1 VKRELE
7 HVEIPGEHEARERAW
22 RVVSAAFAER
32 EPLPAPA
39 RRRLAPALALVAV
52 AAIAAATVTSP
63 GRALLH
69 GIREAVGVEKA
80 QPALFSLPSPGRLL
94 VVSAEHGSVWVV
106 HPDGSKRR
114 LGDYEDAA
122 WSPRGRFVVATTR
135 NELLTL
141 EPGGDIRWTLAR
153 RDVSWPRWA
162 PSGYRIAYFARS
174 GLRIIAGDGTGDRLL
189 DPHALGV
196 PPAWQ
201 PRGPHELA
209 YVSGGA
215 VVLEAVDENRV
226 LWRAPL
232 GRDLPYQLA
241 WSADGKRLLA
251 AAPQALRVFDDRGR
265 LLRRIPFRGSASA
278 LAAAWA
284 RNGHVFAVHL
294 RYDPLG
300 ALEET
305 DRRSEVRLID
315 ADRPGSSRQLFAGSG
330 VFGELAWSP
339 DGRWLLVDWRTADQW
354 LFISRSGP
362 PKVVAVADISQ
373 QFPRPDGLLPELLV
387 LDRWCCAS

>member
-1 VKRELE
+1 MRRELE

-22 RVVSAAFAER
+22 RVVSTAFAER

-39 RRRLAPALALVAV
+39 RRRLVPALALAAA

-69 GIREAVGVEKA
+69 GIRETVGVETA
-80 QPALFSLPSPGRLL
+80 QPALFSLPAPGRLL
-94 VVSAEHGSVWVV
+94 VVSAEHGGVWVV

-114 LGDYEDAA
+114 LGNYEDAA

-135 NELLTL
+135 NELLAL
-141 EPGGDIRWTLAR
+141 DPGGDIRWTLAR

-174 GLRIIAGDGTGDRLL
+174 GLRIVAGDGTGDRLL

-196 PPAWQ
+196 PPAWR
-201 PRGPHELA
+201 PRAVHELA
-209 YVSGGA
+209 YVSGGM

-232 GRDLPYQLA
+232 GRDLPSQLT
-241 WSADGKRLLA
+241 WSADGRRLLA
-251 AAPQALRVFDDRGR
+251 AAPRAIRVFDDRGR
-265 LLRRIPFRGSASA
+265 LLRRIPFRGSTSA

-284 RNGHVFAVHL
+284 RDGHVFAVHL
-294 RYDPLG
+294 RHDP
-300 ALEET
+300 ALPET
-305 DRRSEVRLID
+305 GRRSEVRLID

-339 DGRWLLVDWRTADQW
+339 DGRWLLVDWRIANQW
-354 LFISRSGP
+354 LFIRRSGP
-362 PKVVAVADISQ
+362 PKVVAVANISQ
-373 QFPRPDGLLPELLV
+373 QFPRPDGKPPDLLV
-387 LDRWCCAS
+387 LDRWCCARS

>member
-1 VKRELE
+1 MRRELE

-22 RVVSAAFAER
+22 RVVSTAFAER

-39 RRRLAPALALVAV
+39 RRRLVPALALVAV
-52 AAIAAATVTSP
+52 AAVAAATVTSP
-63 GRALLH
+63 GQALLH
-69 GIREAVGVEKA
+69 GIRKTVGVEKA
-80 QPALFSLPSPGRLL
+80 QPALFSLPAPGRVL
-94 VVSAEHGSVWVV
+94 VVSAEHGGAWVV

-135 NELLTL
+135 NELLAL
-141 EPGGDIRWTLAR
+141 DPGGDIRWTLAR

-162 PSGYRIAYFARS
+162 PSGYRIAYLARS
-174 GLRIIAGDGTGDRLL
+174 GLRIVAGDGTGDRLL
-189 DPHALGV
+189 DPHALSV

-201 PRGPHELA
+201 PSGPHELA

-215 VVLEAVDENRV
+215 VVLVAVDENRV

-251 AAPQALRVFDDRGR
+251 AAPKALRIFDDRGR

-278 LAAAWA
+278 RAAAWA
-284 RNGHVFAVHL
+284 RNGPVFAVHL
-294 RYDPLG
+294 RYEPLG
-300 ALEET
+300 ALEQT
-305 DRRSEVRLID
+305 DRQSEVRLID
-315 ADRPGSSRQLFAGSG
+315 ADPPGSSRQLFAGSG

-354 LFISRSGP
+354 LFIRRSGP

>member
-1 VKRELE
+1 MRRELE

-22 RVVSAAFAER
+22 RVVSTAFAER

-39 RRRLAPALALVAV
+39 RRRLVPALALVAV
-52 AAIAAATVTSP
+52 AAIAAATVTAP

-69 GIREAVGVEKA
+69 GIRETFGVEKA
-80 QPALFSLPSPGRLL
+80 QPALFSLPAPGRLL
-94 VVSAEHGSVWVV
+94 VVSAEHGGVWVV

-122 WSPRGRFVVATTR
+122 WSPRGRFVAATER
-135 NELLTL
+135 NELLAVG
-141 EPGGDIRWTLAR
+141 PDGDIHWTLAR

-174 GLRIIAGDGTGDRLL
+174 GLRIVAGDGTGDRLL
-189 DPHALGV
+189 ESHALGV
-196 PPAWQ
+196 PPAWR
-201 PRGPHELA
+201 PRALHELA
-209 YVSGGA
+209 YVSGGM
-215 VVLEAVDENRV
+215 VVLEAVDENRI

-232 GRDLPYQLA
+232 GRDLPYQLT

-251 AAPQALRVFDDRGR
+251 AAPQTLRVFDNRGR
-265 LLRRIPFRGSASA
+265 LLRRIPFRGSTSA

-294 RYDPLG
+294 RHDP
-300 ALEET
+300 ALAET
-305 DRRSEVRLID
+305 GRRSEVRLID

-339 DGRWLLVDWRTADQW
+339 DGRWLLVDWRTANQW
-354 LFISRSGP
+354 LFIRRSGP
-362 PKVVAVADISQ
+362 PKVVAVANISQ
-373 QFPRPDGLLPELLV
+373 QFPRPDGKPPDLLV

>member
-1 VKRELE
+1 VRRELE

-22 RVVSAAFAER
+22 RVVSTAFAER

-39 RRRLAPALALVAV
+39 RRRLVPALALVAV
-52 AAIAAATVTSP
+52 AAVAAATVTSP
-63 GRALLH
+63 GQALLH
-69 GIREAVGVEKA
+69 GIRKTVGVEKA
-80 QPALFSLPSPGRLL
+80 QPALFSLPAPGRVL
-94 VVSAEHGSVWVV
+94 VVSAEHGGAWVV

-122 WSPRGRFVVATTR
+122 WSPRGRFVVATKR
-135 NELLTL
+135 NELLAL

-153 RDVSWPRWA
+153 RDVAWPRWA
-162 PSGYRIAYFARS
+162 PSGYRIAYLARS
-174 GLRIIAGDGTGDRLL
+174 GLRIVAGDGTGDRLL
-189 DPHALGV
+189 DPHALSV

-201 PRGPHELA
+201 PSGPHELA

-215 VVLEAVDENRV
+215 VVLVAVDENRV

-251 AAPQALRVFDDRGR
+251 AAPKALRIFDDRGR

-294 RYDPLG
+294 RYEPLG
-300 ALEET
+300 ALEQT
-305 DRRSEVRLID
+305 DRQSEVRLID
-315 ADRPGSSRQLFAGSG
+315 ADPPGSSRQLFAGSG

-354 LFISRSGP
+354 LFIRRSGP